1 MSAFGRV
8 IALIGLILI
17 GFGLFTPVLCP
28 PTGCELPDHAFI
40 NSKDFEDDFIEG
52 FIAGRSTQAMYI
64 VAVSIVIGLSMIRG
78 HRFAM
83 LTASLMLFA
92 IIMMYLIGDILFVT
106 QEGANSHLGWGWSLL
121 TVGGVMLIISSA
133 PKSDLL
139 LSEEDYDDDYYDDQP
154 QPPYGPPPG
163 MWQQPPPQQNPQYTM
178 GGGGGWQQPPQQSQ
192 PQQPMLPPPSQQMR
206 ASGMVSG
213 VSGMYSTNQPPRR
226 SSEYPTPQIQQQPN
240 YANLPPPD
248 PLRKTEPDLLNRER
262 AKEESREMARHT
274 VSARI
279 RPSVPSP
286 TLNQTNPDVQSFD
299 RDATNE
305 FAAPES
311 ANRVDPQSPA
321 IMTGE
326 IAAPSRQPRMVDES
340 SQALMKTLISEESK
354 TIVPGGLSQTPPP
367 EDQMLD
373 ATEPVRDPVF
383 NAIAREAQSAQQ
395 NRGTRTP
402 TPSIPAPRA
411 EIVDDQEVDLMKA
424 TSSMRAPSRR
434 RDEEVDLMR
443 ATGNMRASDSSG
455 SFKPH
460 TTQSFGQATP
470 PPVASHDRAAFL
482 LNHMPADEINNVN
495 NTIKEESESETND
508 MRHTKLEPVPPQRP
522 DRPTQSFT
530 FNPPETPAPEDRATF
545 LLTTADQEI
554 EANTSSMDVDD
565 DIVDVVADDEFMEPE
580 IDSSI
585 SEPEPE
591 VDDSA
596 PYGVPI
602 LEDEAVVEI
611 DDDIKP
617 PSPEDSQ
624 PYGVP
629 MLEEDDDDD
638 EYYDPEEE
646 NDTDPELRDKF
657 DEYAEAFLK
666 ENKEDEDTGPYGVPV
681 LEEDQD
687 DDEGFQTTIEP
698 VSLEEEDDDE
708 NDFRTVISPD

>member
-64 VAVSIVIGLSMIRG
+64 VAVSIVIVLSMIRG

-83 LTASLMLFA
+83 FTASLMLFCIVA
-92 IIMMYLIGDILFVT
+92 MYLIGDILFVT

-121 TVGGVMLIISSA
+121 TVGGVMVIIA
-133 PKSDLL
+133 ALPKSDLL
-139 LSEEDYDDDYYDDQP
+139 LSEDDYDDDYYDDQP
-154 QPPYGPPPG
+154 QPPYGSPQGMWQQPPSQQNPQHTMG
-163 MWQQPPPQQNPQYTM
+163 GGWQQPPPQQ
-178 GGGGGWQQPPQQSQ
+178 Q
-192 PQQPMLPPPSQQMR
+192 PQQPPMLPPPSQQMR

-213 VSGMYSTNQPPRR
+213 VPGMYSTNQQPRR

-286 TLNQTNPDVQSFD
+286 TLNQTNPVVQSFD

-305 FAAPES
+305 FAAPEP
-311 ANRVDPQSPA
+311 AGGAQSPA
-321 IMTGE
+321 VMTGE

-354 TIVPGGLSQTPPP
+354 TIVPGGFTQTPPP

-373 ATEPVRDPVF
+373 ATEPVRDPAF
-383 NAIAREAQSAQQ
+383 NAIAREARSAQQ
-395 NRGTRTP
+395 SSGTRTP

-411 EIVDDQEVDLMKA
+411 EIADDQEVDLMKV
-424 TSSMRAPSRR
+424 TSHMRAPRR
-434 RDEEVDLMR
+434 KEDDEVDLMR
-443 ATGNMRASDSSG
+443 ATSNMRPSDSPD

-460 TTQSFGQATP
+460 RTQSFGQATP
-470 PPVASHDRAAFL
+470 PPVASDDRAAFL
-482 LNHMPADEINNVN
+482 LNHMPADEVDNINNAVEQEPKSI
-495 NTIKEESESETND
+495 TKD
-508 MRHTKLEPVPPQRP
+508 MRHTKLEPVPPEQRE
-522 DRPTQSFT
+522 RPTQSFT
-530 FNPPETPAPEDRATF
+530 FNQSEPSPLEDRASF

-554 EANTSSMDVDD
+554 EDNAS
-565 DIVDVVADDEFMEPE
+565 IVDFGDDVVEQDEEFMEPE
-580 IDSSI
+580 IEDSI

-591 VDDSA
+591 PDDSL
-596 PYGVPI
+596 PFGVPI
-602 LEDEAVVEI
+602 LEDEVEIEVEDEFIAPVVE
-611 DDDIKP
+611 
-617 PSPEDSQ
+617 PEDSQ

-629 MLEEDDDDD
+629 MLEEDDDDDD

-666 ENKEDEDTGPYGVPV
+666 ENKEEDTGPYGVPV
-681 LEEDQD
+681 LEKDQD
-687 DDEGFQTTIEP
+687 DDKDFQTTIEP
-698 VSLEEEDDDE
+698 VSLEEDDDDE